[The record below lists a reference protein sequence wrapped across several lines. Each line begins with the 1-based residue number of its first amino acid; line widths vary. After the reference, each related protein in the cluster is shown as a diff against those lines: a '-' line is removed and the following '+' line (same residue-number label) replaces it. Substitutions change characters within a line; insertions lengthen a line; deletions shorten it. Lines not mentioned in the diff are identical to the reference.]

1 MYEEKTV
8 LCACSAYEQK
18 YYFNEDFSTL
28 PQSIQDDLKILC
40 VLFTEDIG
48 GVLTLAFDEAG
59 NLKLETS
66 AREGDYLYDDI
77 GSVLKIKQ
85 IQSERKELF
94 ESLEMYYKVFFL
106 GEELEEKGVDD
117 PC

>member
-1 MYEEKTV
+1 MYEEKMT

-18 YYFNEDFSTL
+18 YYFNEDFESL
-28 PQSIQDDLKILC
+28 PQAIKDELKILC

-48 GVLTLAFDEAG
+48 GVLTLAFDDAG
-59 NLKLETS
+59 NLKLETT

-85 IQSERKELF
+85 IQNEKRELF

-106 GEELEEKGVDD
+106 GEEFPGEDD
-117 PC
+117 QE